1 MNRTHRYLSG
11 STLAG
16 SDPAAG
22 LAWLARRRAWDRRLE
37 TLEAGRGD
45 DPATRPAGPARR
57 PAPARRAAAR
67 RSA

>member
-1 MNRTHRYLSG
+1 MKRTHWYLTG

-22 LAWLARRRAWDRRLE
+22 LAWLARRGAWDRRLE

-45 DPATRPAGPARR
+45 EAGAGRSKAARR
-57 PAPARRAAAR
+57 PEPAR
-67 RSA
+67 